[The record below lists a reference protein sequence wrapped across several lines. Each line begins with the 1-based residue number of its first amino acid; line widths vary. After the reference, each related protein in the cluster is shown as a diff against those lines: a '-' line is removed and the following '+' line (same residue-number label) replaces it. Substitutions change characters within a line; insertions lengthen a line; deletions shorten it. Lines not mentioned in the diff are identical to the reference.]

1 MAFAIGGT
9 GSHECGRWLLTRP
22 AITPTGTNPA
32 HESSSFTDFEP
43 QEIPMGTIVFLMAL
57 TLGALAFVNLA

>member
-1 MAFAIGGT
+1 MSVAGGFDA
-9 GSHECGRWLLTRP
+9 P

-43 QEIPMGTIVFLMAL
+43 QGIPMGTIVFLMAL